1 MAMAVAMA
9 VAVAIAVAMAMAGR
23 RRTRTLRWWG
33 SRSRRIIEQEVGSTA
48 VDARKPR
55 RSNEN
60 ETPLARILYR
70 PFRVLSGN
78 THNRP
83 EQQPNQ
89 ASIAVRGLLM
99 AASPAL
105 AAVVPLLLLL
115 VEVPGGRGRIASR
128 APVSLSAIV
137 RSSARRT
144 RPPAAPVAVELSRVF
159 YLVGTNPVPA

>member
-1 MAMAVAMA
+1 
-9 VAVAIAVAMAMAGR
+9 
-23 RRTRTLRWWG
+23 
-33 SRSRRIIEQEVGSTA
+33 
-48 VDARKPR
+48 
-55 RSNEN
+55 
-60 ETPLARILYR
+60 
-70 PFRVLSGN
+70 VLSGN
-78 THNRP
+78 THNCP

-105 AAVVPLLLLL
+105 AAVVPLLPLLLLL

-128 APVSLSAIV
+128 ALVSLSAVV